1 MTQVI
6 IITVAALLIFFGAGY
21 RKEQLDKKAY
31 EEKLKKDYGKIS
43 TRKLSSEELKS
54 IKGYTN
60 YHLHDDLI
68 DDITWNDLDMNLVY
82 SKMNYCKSSAGD
94 EYLYYILRSPQTA
107 DYDWSDIENKI
118 DHLKEDSVYR
128 TKLSV
133 CLHDIGRTKNYSIY
147 SYIDKLDEA
156 KRTSAFMTIA
166 GVLMYIPAI
175 AICFFN
181 LVVGISLIFVLALF
195 NIATYF
201 KQKSIIEPYII
212 CFEYVFRILKN
223 CDQITQ
229 VIKNGSDILSQEMT
243 DLVSI
248 SNDFRSFKRFSSL
261 VIGDLGSGPLGIVLD
276 YIKML
281 THLDLIKFN
290 TMLDQIKLHRDHVD
304 KIITIIGKIDC
315 YISIGEYRTSL
326 LQFCIPK
333 LDDTYDGIRIED
345 GYHPLLDNPVP
356 NSINTNKCVL
366 LTGSNASGKSTF
378 LKMVAVNALLSQT
391 IHTSCSKK
399 YEAPYFNIYSSLSLK
414 DSIVTGESYY
424 MVEIKTLKRIMD
436 ASIRKK
442 HVLGFVDEVLR
453 GTNTT
458 ERIAASSAILR
469 NLSDKGVLV
478 FAATHDLELT
488 SILDDIY
495 ENYHFEEEM
504 KDDDVTFPYK
514 LSCGKATSRNAI
526 KLLDILGYDKNI
538 VIKANEIVKE
548 MEERR

>member
-118 DHLKEDSVYR
+118 DHFKEDSVYR
-128 TKLSV
+128 AELSV

-391 IHTSCSKK
+391 IHTSCSKE

>member
-31 EEKLKKDYGKIS
+31 EEKLKKDYGKIN

-118 DHLKEDSVYR
+118 DHFKEDSVYR
-128 TKLSV
+128 AELSV

-356 NSINTNKCVL
+356 NSINTNKCIL

-391 IHTSCSKK
+391 IHTSCSKE

>member
-118 DHLKEDSVYR
+118 DHFKEDSVYR
-128 TKLSV
+128 TELSV

>member
-118 DHLKEDSVYR
+118 DHFKEDSVYR

-356 NSINTNKCVL
+356 NSINTNKCIL

-391 IHTSCSKK
+391 IHTSCSKE

>member
-118 DHLKEDSVYR
+118 DYLKEDSVYR

-333 LDDTYDGIRIED
+333 LDDTYVGIRIED

-391 IHTSCSKK
+391 IHTSCSKE

>member
-118 DHLKEDSVYR
+118 DHFKEDSVYR
-128 TKLSV
+128 TELSV

-290 TMLDQIKLHRDHVD
+290 TMLDQIKLHRDYVD

-391 IHTSCSKK
+391 IHTSCSKE

>member
-118 DHLKEDSVYR
+118 DHFKEDSVYR
-128 TKLSV
+128 TELSV

-391 IHTSCSKK
+391 IHTSCSKE

>member
-356 NSINTNKCVL
+356 NSINTNKCIL

-391 IHTSCSKK
+391 IHTSCSKE

-514 LSCGKATSRNAI
+514 LSCGKTTSRNAI

>member
-31 EEKLKKDYGKIS
+31 KEKLKKDYGKIS

-107 DYDWSDIENKI
+107 GYDWSDIENKI
-118 DHLKEDSVYR
+118 DHFKEDSVYR
-128 TKLSV
+128 TELSV

-248 SNDFRSFKRFSSL
+248 SNDFRSFKRFYSL

-356 NSINTNKCVL
+356 NSINTNTCVL

-391 IHTSCSKK
+391 IHTSCSKE

-414 DSIVTGESYY
+414 DSIV
-424 MVEIKTLKRIMD
+424 
-436 ASIRKK
+436 
-442 HVLGFVDEVLR
+442 
-453 GTNTT
+453 
-458 ERIAASSAILR
+458 
-469 NLSDKGVLV
+469 
-478 FAATHDLELT
+478 
-488 SILDDIY
+488 
-495 ENYHFEEEM
+495 
-504 KDDDVTFPYK
+504 
-514 LSCGKATSRNAI
+514 
-526 KLLDILGYDKNI
+526 
-538 VIKANEIVKE
+538 
-548 MEERR
+548 